1 MPDWDE
7 RYRSGE
13 HTTKELSPL
22 LIKIIKELQPGRALD
37 LACGVGR
44 HAICLAEHGWRVT
57 AVDSSR
63 VGIEILQ
70 QRAREASTRKRS
82 ARTEA
87 GCPAGQVR
95 WDGRAAGSQTSC
107 LLEIDARVADLE
119 KGEFQ
124 IEPAAYDLICDF
136 YYLQRDLFPTI
147 RAGVKPGGTFVA
159 AIHLNDGNPAA
170 KPHNP
175 AFLLDPGELKALF
188 SDWEITYYHEGPS
201 DEGGHHHDT
210 AYLVARKPVA
220 RASRP

>member
-1 MPDWDE
+1 MPNWDE

-13 HTTKELSPL
+13 HTTKEPSPL
-22 LIKIIKELQPGRALD
+22 LIKAAKDLTPGRALD

-44 HAICLAEHGWRVT
+44 HAIYLAENGWQVT

-70 QRAREASTRKRS
+70 QRARERS
-82 ARTEA
+82 ARIPVSTRRDWEA
-87 GCPAGQVR
+87 
-95 WDGRAAGSQTSC
+95 SC

-119 KGEFQ
+119 QREFL
-124 IEPAAYDLICDF
+124 IDAAAYDLICDF
-136 YYLQRDLFPTI
+136 YYLQRDLFPSI
-147 RAGVKPGGTFVA
+147 RTGVKSGGSVVA
-159 AIHLNDGNPAA
+159 AIHINDGKTDV

-175 AFLLDPGELKALF
+175 AFLLAPGELKTLF

-210 AYLVARKPVA
+210 AYLIARKPFEQ
-220 RASRP
+220 